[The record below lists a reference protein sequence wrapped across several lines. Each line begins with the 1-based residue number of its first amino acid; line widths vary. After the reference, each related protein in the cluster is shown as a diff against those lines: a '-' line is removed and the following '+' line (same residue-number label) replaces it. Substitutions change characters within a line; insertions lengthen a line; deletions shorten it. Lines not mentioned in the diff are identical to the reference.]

1 MLENI
6 QRPRVVRGDMSST
19 KPVAGAGRFSLY
31 RDPQPARVA
40 SFADDVR
47 TGLGLRP
54 YTLMPK
60 YFYDDLGSALFE
72 TITHL
77 PEYYLTRAERDLLAT
92 YASEIVA
99 AFDDQPLELV
109 ELGSGSATKTRLIID
124 AILERQDT
132 LTFHPIDISPD
143 ALIESSEQL
152 VAANDALHVRAYAG
166 DYFGVLRAKRIETRD
181 RILALYLG
189 SNIGN
194 FEPVQARELFGLL
207 GDMLGSGDGF
217 LIGYD
222 LKKDPGVLELAYDDP
237 TGVTAA
243 FNKNLLARINRELG
257 GDFDLRAFSF
267 FARYDEIDGVVRS
280 FLRAN
285 KAVTAHIPGAGIDV
299 EFEKGETIHME
310 SSYKFTREDMTALVA
325 PFGFSERRTFTDSA
339 GRYALSLFIRS

>member
-1 MLENI
+1 
-6 QRPRVVRGDMSST
+6 MSST

-31 RDPQPARVA
+31 RDPHPARVA

-60 YFYDDLGSALFE
+60 YFYDDLGSSLFE
-72 TITHL
+72 AITHL

-99 AFDDQPLELV
+99 AYDVPLELV

-152 VAANDALHVRAYAG
+152 VKANESLHVRAYAG
-166 DYFGVLRAKRIETRD
+166 DYFGIMRAKRVRVRD
-181 RILALYLG
+181 RVLALFLG
-189 SNIGN
+189 SNVGN
-194 FEPVQARELFGLL
+194 FEPVQARELFELL
-207 GDMLGSGDGF
+207 GGMLVAGDGF

-222 LKKDPGVLELAYDDP
+222 LKKDPETLELAYDDP

-243 FNKNLLARINRELG
+243 FNKNLLSRINRELG
-257 GDFDLRAFSF
+257 GDFDLRNFDF
-267 FARYDEIDGVVRS
+267 FARYDEVDGVVRS
-280 FLRAN
+280 FLRAR
-285 KAVTAHIPGAGIDV
+285 KATAVHIPGAGIEL
-299 EFEKGETIHME
+299 EFDKGETIHME
-310 SSYKFTREDMTALVA
+310 SSYKFTRDDMLALVT
-325 PFGFSERRTFTDSA
+325 PFGFEETRTFTDSE
-339 GRYALSLFIRS
+339 GRYALSLFTRS

>member
-1 MLENI
+1 
-6 QRPRVVRGDMSST
+6 MSWT
-19 KPVAGAGRFSLY
+19 KPVAREGRFALY

-40 SFADDVR
+40 SFAEDVR

-77 PEYYLTRAERDLLAT
+77 PEYYLTRVERDLLAT
-92 YASEIVA
+92 YGPQIVA
-99 AFDDQPLELV
+99 ALEAPLELV

-124 AILERQDT
+124 AILERQDA

-143 ALIESSEQL
+143 ALIESSHGL
-152 VAANDALHVRAYAG
+152 VAALEPLTVRAYAG
-166 DYFGVLRAKRIETRD
+166 DYFALLRAKRLETRE
-181 RILALYLG
+181 RVLALFLG
-189 SNIGN
+189 SNVGN
-194 FEPVQARELFGLL
+194 FEPAQARELFGLL
-207 GDMLGSGDGF
+207 GGALKPGDGL

-222 LKKDPGVLELAYDDP
+222 LKKDASVLELAYDDP

-267 FARYDEIDGVVRS
+267 FARYDEADGVVRS
-280 FLRAN
+280 HLRADR
-285 KAVTAHIPGAGIDV
+285 ALTVRIPGAGIEV
-299 EFEKGETIHME
+299 PFEAGETIHTE
-310 SSYKFTREDMTALVA
+310 SSYKFQPDEMLALLA
-325 PFGFSERRTFTDSA
+325 PHGFAEHRTFSDAA
-339 GRYALSLFIRS
+339 GRYALSLLLRT